1 MTTAKVERM
10 GRSRDSAA
18 NRRHGSAYRR
28 SPRRPSRS
36 FETFGPQSRLDA
48 GAGQRGA
55 VGLRLFAAVACL
67 LWLAWPTEVFAQQQE
82 IAVTSIA
89 GQGLGGS
96 DIILNDSHKTS
107 GFNISGTTNVGTG
120 ETIDIVLEFSSDG
133 GGNYEELHSWQTN
146 PNSVGDW
153 EVQVVPNAD
162 YIDHG
167 KFQRVTAT
175 AFKNQSDEIFHTRVF
190 GVDLNLPPE
199 INSSGGTNTQWPENT
214 PADWEVASYQYSNS
228 TEEDDSVP
236 YTFLTYT
243 VEGDDADQ
251 FDVLTVT
258 DIAQKNYMSV
268 AFKSRPNYENA
279 RDKNGDNV
287 YELTLNVTD
296 NDPDFPKTASLDITI
311 TVTDVQE
318 PPTADAGNTQT
329 VVNEG
334 ATVTLDGSASFD
346 PEGDELTYAW
356 TQTAP
361 TSGIGSG
368 LTLAPDPDDSTN
380 AALRTFTA
388 PNVSSDLTLEFKLTV
403 STAAD
408 NKSDTDTV
416 EINVNALLDAP
427 GGLTAYPGVERVK
440 LEWEIGPAEFE
451 AFFVS
456 VTANDIEVKRE
467 RIGRGTAHLNN
478 KISTEISSLEAGV
491 EHTFSVWAVA
501 NQAYGIPISETAV
514 VKATPA
520 EADGMLIPDAPENFM
535 ATSGEDRQTTLTW
548 DNPNNENIPSYGV
561 RFSADSDQVS
571 DEEFERIHLSDHNTI
586 SHVLDL
592 PPLGN
597 GTEYTIQLA
606 AGIPD
611 SAGVYHAWASPAT
624 AKATPLWPAP
634 ADLAATPS
642 DAQVSLEWTNGNTLI
657 NNYFVNYYVTDIRE
671 TDADPVQVTRES
683 GSKTTYSVASLT
695 NGTDYTFEVWAEN
708 GHKSDVLVTMI
719 PAAPDN
725 FTATAGD
732 TQVTLNWSDPN
743 NDSIERWEYQQ
754 KEGAE
759 AWGAWTEITVVTTA
773 TGIEHTVPNLTNSTD
788 YKFKVR
794 AVNATGNGVASDE
807 VNVEPLAAPAAPVN
821 LEATSGDDRE
831 TTLSWDDPSDSTIT
845 TYQYRVSG
853 DNGQTWNPD
862 WTAIG
867 GSNANTTGHTVTGL
881 TNGIEYTFEV
891 RALNNS
897 VPGNSATATATPLWP
912 APADLAA
919 TPSDAQVSLEWTN
932 GNTLINNYFVNY
944 YVTDIRETD
953 ADPVQV
959 TRESG
964 SKTTYSVASLTNGTD
979 YTFEVWAENGHKS
992 DVLVT
997 MIPAAPDNFTATAG
1011 DTQVTLNW
1019 SDPNNDSIERWEY
1032 QQKEGAEAWG
1042 AWTEITVVT
1051 TATGIEHTVPN
1062 LTNSTDYKF
1071 KVRAVNATGNGVAS
1085 DEVNVVPLAT
1095 PAAPTNLLAT
1105 SGEDRKTTLSW
1116 DDSSDST
1123 ITTYQ
1128 YRVSGDSGQT
1138 WNPDWTAI
1146 GGSDANTTGH
1156 IVTGLT
1162 NGIEYKIQVRAENI
1176 FGFSEPSNTATATPL
1191 SPVPAPEGLQATSG
1205 GDGRTTLSWNNP
1217 GNDDITGYEY
1227 RVSDDS
1233 GSNWNPD
1240 WTAIGGSL
1248 ADTTGHTVTG
1258 LTNGIEYTLAVRARD
1273 IFGPGAANTAK
1284 ATPLWPAPANLKAT
1298 PDNGRVHLEWDTNP
1312 GVAAYEVE
1320 IKQANTSSTA
1330 TFAAGS
1336 GPKTIA
1342 VIDSLTNGAQYT
1354 FSVSAVDDQEKT
1366 ISHVSETM
1374 ATPETSLPVPAAPEN
1389 LSATPSDS
1397 QVTLTWNDPGNIT
1410 ITGYKYR
1417 FSENN
1422 GQTWKLDWTAIS
1434 GSNAST
1440 TRYTVTGLTNDIEHK
1455 FEVHALNNS
1464 GDGLA
1469 AAVIATPADDAPT
1482 ASDFMVSMDEDTT
1495 HTFMA
1500 NDFLFM
1506 SVKSGATLNHVKIT
1520 SLPEPNQGTL
1530 SVRGAAIASVS
1541 LPRVVTKAELDT
1553 GQLEY
1558 TPPANANGDNLA
1570 TFKFKVNDGVADS
1583 KEAYTVTINVNAV
1596 SDRIAGSD
1604 NTLSINEDNDY
1615 VFSAADFPFS
1625 DVDDARAELNHVKII
1640 KLPGPNQG
1648 TLSIGGMAIAAGG
1661 QVTKAQLDAGLLK
1674 YTPPANANGVPFAT
1688 FDFKVNDGA
1697 EDSEEAYTITI
1708 NVHAVNDPP
1717 EAKPD
1722 NAQTSAG
1729 ADVVIGVLENDSD
1742 VDTGT
1747 FLQVKE
1753 VGYPIAPS
1761 QGTVEI
1767 NANETTITYTPNA
1780 NADVNVTDTFSY
1792 TVTDGIDVNEGQV
1805 EVDFLS
1811 NGANANLSNLTLSS
1825 GTLRPDFAATTT
1837 SYAATV
1843 NATTSRLK
1851 VTPTA
1856 AEANATVTVN
1866 GTPVASGNPSG
1877 DIALSQGD
1885 TTTIEVIVRS
1895 EDMSIAK
1902 TTTIGVFRSRFVD
1915 ETRPEV
1921 EIQTEATA
1929 PVGGA
1934 FEVTI
1939 HFSESV
1945 YDFVAKDIGVSNG
1958 TSSNFNRVSAQDY
1971 MLTITPEETGE
1982 VTVEIAAGV
1991 ASDAVGNANKAA
2003 KPLVIEADLTRPGVV
2018 IASESTAPVGGAFE
2032 VSVTFNEAVT
2042 GFEQSGIT
2050 VTNGAVTGFSG
2061 SGMDYTAEITPALG
2075 GEVIV
2080 RVEAD
2085 AAEDAAGN
2093 GNEISRDFVI
2103 EADLANPTVEIA
2115 SEAAGPVSG
2124 AFTATFAFSEAV
2136 TGFERSDVQVTNGA
2150 VIGFSGSGTNYT
2162 AEIDPA
2168 ESGEVTVSIA
2178 ADTAEDAAGNGN
2190 EAAEPFVIEADL
2202 AGPTVEIASE
2212 AAGPVSGAFTA
2223 TFAFSEAVTGF
2234 ERSDVQVTNGA
2245 VIGFSGSG
2253 TNYTAEIDPAES
2265 GEVTVSIAADTAEDA
2280 AGNGNEAAEPF
2291 LIEADLERPRVIVTG
2306 PADPVP
2312 AGVGGFQVTIA
2323 FSEPVQG
2330 FAREDIQLG
2339 NATLTDFVATSSLV
2353 YQATID
2359 PAAPGQP
2366 VVVEIPAD
2374 VAADLAGNGNQA
2386 AEPFQVEAKLVVSY
2400 QEADYTAIEGGEAA
2414 TVTLKLSQA
2423 ANQALAIPIRLTRPE
2438 TTAVDDYTVEGLS
2451 DWDAVAGAGTLDFP
2465 AGATEQTFSIVANH
2479 DGDGNDET
2487 LELGIGD
2494 LPEIAMAGEAA
2505 AATVTL
2511 KDKGLLDLQ
2520 VSFGQANYTVIE
2532 GQQAEIEV
2540 TMSPAADRAVD
2551 IPLLV
2556 TLEGGA
2562 TPEDYSGIPASLAFA
2577 QGESRSVVS
2586 LAVAADEAHDPGEGI
2601 VLRLGELPKAVN
2613 AGEPASTQVRFE
2625 QRRTAEQFARTQ
2637 EALLAVVARSMG
2649 ESALTAI
2656 EGRFERHRQWSRLG
2670 AAAGE
2675 PPPPESN
2682 AGAAAPSAS
2691 ASGLAGN
2698 ESVTAGQV
2706 LNAADQSALGADRG
2720 GAPAVSSM
2728 RGFSPGPPANFAAG
2742 HRMQPG
2748 ASPGFGEA
2756 PGGAA
2761 FGHNPG
2767 SGSGFGNAAP
2777 GILAGQTSGVGNST
2791 RNLSAAAFEM
2801 PLGKQQQQTSWA
2813 PVLWGQGDMQHFNG
2827 DLERLGMDYRGGLD
2841 AAHVGLDLYADER
2854 LLAGLSVMRSWGD
2867 LDYSDDGTDGLL
2879 RSRMDTAH
2887 PYLYWQPNERVSVWG
2902 VGGFGAGDV
2911 GLEELGRA
2919 HDFDADF
2926 GMFAGGVRAL
2936 LSRRGNNEW
2945 ALRADALS
2953 TRLATDAS
2961 ADIADVSGAAHR
2973 GRLMLEWVRDESLAA
2988 GRSLSSKLEAGARFD
3003 DGDADRGA
3011 GMETGFRV
3019 AYLDANRG
3027 LDVSLHGRV
3036 LLVHESGYRDWGAGV
3051 QASWDPGLKQRG
3063 FRASVTSSWGR
3074 DGDGRTTLWDN
3085 ADAVTSPLQAGALGQ
3100 GPRFRMESEL
3110 AWGGLKALGLPGLFT
3125 PYSRLRWAGQGRE
3138 IAWGTSWNLL
3148 AKGQS
3153 ALPFTLELESVQY
3166 ASTMGRSEY
3175 GLLLRL
3181 SIPLGGSR
3189 NVTSGRAIGY

>member
-1 MTTAKVERM
+1 MSLTAAKVERM

-28 SPRRPSRS
+28 PPRHPSRS
-36 FETFGPQSRLDA
+36 FETLWPRSRLDA
-48 GAGQRGA
+48 GAGYRGA
-55 VGLRLFAAVACL
+55 VGLRVFAAVACL
-67 LWLAWPTEVFAQQQE
+67 LWLAWPTEVFAQQQ
-82 IAVTSIA
+82 SIGVDSITGDDLVDVSEKSNGFILSGYTNA
-89 GQGLGGS
+89 GP
-96 DIILNDSHKTS
+96 N
-107 GFNISGTTNVGTG
+107 
-120 ETIDIVLEFSSDG
+120 ETIDILLKYSSDEG
-133 GGNYEELHSWQTN
+133 ANYSDNGEPLQTTTESGPSDSQGNWRWELN
-146 PNSVGDW
+146 VDA
-153 EVQVVPNAD
+153 NAD
-162 YIDHG
+162 YIIHG
-167 KFQRVTAT
+167 KYQRVTAI
-175 AFKNQSDEIFHTRVF
+175 AFEGESNQISHTRNF

-199 INSSGGTNTQWPENT
+199 IHLETVNGIEIETDINWDENRSIVNEIVSYPFSDPDNSNLSFYAT
-214 PADWEVASYQYSNS
+214 
-228 TEEDDSVP
+228 
-236 YTFLTYT
+236 
-243 VEGDDADQ
+243 GDDARF
-251 FDVLTVT
+251 FDIRQSLVANTPNL
-258 DIAQKNYMSV
+258 SV
-268 AFKSRPNYENA
+268 AFEDSATFYNDFETPQDEDGNNTYEF
-279 RDKNGDNV
+279 
-287 YELTLNVTD
+287 TLNVTD
-296 NDPDFPKTASLDITI
+296 NDPDFPKTASLDV
-311 TVTDVQE
+311 TVNVKNVEE
-318 PPTADAGNTQT
+318 PPTADAGVNQT
-329 VVNEG
+329 VDEG

-346 PEGDELTYAW
+346 PEEDELTYAW

-361 TSGIGSG
+361 TSGVGSG

-380 AALRTFTA
+380 AAVRTFTA
-388 PNVSSDLTLEFKLTV
+388 PDVSSNLTLEFKLTV
-403 STAAD
+403 TAGGD
-408 NKSDTDTV
+408 EDSDKV
-416 EINVNALLDAP
+416 EIHVQPLPPDAP
-427 GGLTAYPGVERVK
+427 TGLGAEVDSKKIKLSWDNPDDDEITGYQVSSDGGESFSNITSDASTTEHTVTGLDNGTEYKFAVRAMNNVGPGEPTFVDATPLWHAPKNLTAETHTRRVD
-440 LEWEIGPAEFE
+440 LTWELGPTEFE
-451 AFFVS
+451 SFRVRS
-456 VTANDIEVKRE
+456 TVNGEQE
-467 RIGRGTAHLNN
+467 RLQLIGRGDSNS
-478 KISTEISSLEAGV
+478 STITVEVFTTYGGV
-491 EHTFSVWAVA
+491 EYTFSVWALS
-501 NQAYGIPISETAV
+501 NQDLSSPISRTAE
-514 VKATPA
+514 VKATPNVGDRPPA
-520 EADGMLIPDAPENFM
+520 PPTEFEAS
-535 ATSGEDRQTTLTW
+535 SGEDRQITLSW
-548 DNPNNENIPSYGV
+548 ENPNDDTILGYEYRISDDGGIIWHRGWIDIPNSNNSTTGHTVTELYHNIPLTNGDTYTLQV
-561 RFSADSDQVS
+561 RAKNTPGFSNEA
-571 DEEFERIHLSDHNTI
+571 E
-586 SHVLDL
+586 
-592 PPLGN
+592 
-597 GTEYTIQLA
+597 
-606 AGIPD
+606 
-611 SAGVYHAWASPAT
+611 AT
-624 AKATPLWPAP
+624 ATPLWPAP
-634 ADLAATPS
+634 AGLNAKPNDSQVKLEWSDPNNSNITGYQVSSDGGASFSDITS
-642 DAQVSLEWTNGNTLI
+642 DASTTEYT
-657 NNYFVNYYVTDIRE
+657 VT
-671 TDADPVQVTRES
+671 
-683 GSKTTYSVASLT
+683 GLT
-695 NGTDYTFEVWAEN
+695 NGTEYSFAVRVVN
-708 GHKSDVLVTMI
+708 GNQSIVIATPNPI
-719 PAAPDN
+719 PAAPAGLS
-725 FTATAGD
+725 ATPGD
-732 TQVTLNWSDPN
+732 KQVTLNWSDPHN
-743 NDSIERWEYQQ
+743 ASIEHWEYQQ
-754 KEGAE
+754 KEGDQDWQDWMAIQQST
-759 AWGAWTEITVVTTA
+759 ATTA
-773 TGIEHTVPNLTNSTD
+773 EHTVPDLTNGTN

-794 AVNATGNGVASDE
+794 AVNATGKGVASDE
-807 VNVEPLAAPAAPVN
+807 VNVVPLGPPATPTN
-821 LEATSGDDRE
+821 LLATSGEDRK

-867 GSNANTTGHTVTGL
+867 GSNANTTGHTLTGL

-897 VPGNSATATATPLWP
+897 VPGNSAAAKATPLLP
-912 APADLAA
+912 APADLEAMSGNGQVNLQWTTGSA
-919 TPSDAQVSLEWTN
+919 TEISGYHVEIIDGNVLRTETVDRGSDSTT
-932 GNTLINNYFVNY
+932 TLV
-944 YVTDIRETD
+944 VD
-953 ADPVQV
+953 
-959 TRESG
+959 
-964 SKTTYSVASLTNGTD
+964 SLTNGTE
-979 YTFEVWAENGHKS
+979 YTFKVWAVDDQ
-992 DVLVT
+992 DVTISNVSET
-997 MIPAAPDNFTATAG
+997 MATPLAAPAAP
-1011 DTQVTLNW
+1011 V
-1019 SDPNNDSIERWEY
+1019 
-1032 QQKEGAEAWG
+1032 
-1042 AWTEITVVT
+1042 
-1051 TATGIEHTVPN
+1051 
-1062 LTNSTDYKF
+1062 
-1071 KVRAVNATGNGVAS
+1071 
-1085 DEVNVVPLAT
+1085 
-1095 PAAPTNLLAT
+1095 APTNLLAT

-1116 DDSSDST
+1116 DDPSDST

-1128 YRVSGDSGQT
+1128 YRVSGDNGQT

-1146 GGSDANTTGH
+1146 SGSNANTTGH

-1162 NGIEYKIQVRAENI
+1162 NGIEYKIQVRAENNS
-1176 FGFSEPSNTATATPL
+1176 GFSEPSNTATATPL

-1205 GDGRTTLSWNNP
+1205 GDGRTTLSWSNP
-1217 GNDDITGYEY
+1217 DNDDITGYEY

-1240 WTAIGGSL
+1240 WTAIGGSD
-1248 ADTTGHTVTG
+1248 ANTTGHIVTG
-1258 LTNGIEYTLAVRARD
+1258 LTNGIEHTLAVRARN
-1273 IFGPGAANTAK
+1273 IFGPGAANTAN
-1284 ATPLWPAPANLKAT
+1284 ATPLWPAPTNLKAT

-1312 GVAAYEVE
+1312 RVAEYEVE

-1336 GPKTIA
+1336 GPKTTA

-1354 FSVSAVDDQEKT
+1354 FSVSAVDDQRET

-1374 ATPETSLPVPAAPEN
+1374 ATPEASLPVPAAPEN

-1440 TRYTVTGLTNDIEHK
+1440 TRYTVSGLTNEIEHK

-1570 TFKFKVNDGVADS
+1570 TFKFKANDGVADS

-1604 NTLSINEDNDY
+1604 NTVSINEDNDY

-1688 FDFKVNDGA
+1688 FDFKVNDGE

-1895 EDMSIAK
+1895 EDRSITK

-1934 FEVTI
+1934 FEVAI

-1945 YDFVAKDIGVSNG
+1945 YGFVPRDIGVSNG
-1958 TSSNFNRVSAQDY
+1958 TSSNFNKVSAQDY
-1971 MLTITPEETGE
+1971 TFTITPEETGE

-2003 KPLVIEADLTRPGVV
+2003 EPLVIEADLTRPGVV
-2018 IASESTAPVGGAFE
+2018 IASEAAAPVGGAFE
-2032 VSVTFNEAVT
+2032 VSVTFDEAVT
-2042 GFEQSGIT
+2042 GFEQSGIA
-2050 VTNGAVTGFSG
+2050 VTNGTVTGFSG

-2075 GEVIV
+2075 GEVSV

-2085 AAEDAAGN
+2085 AAA
-2093 GNEISRDFVI
+2093 
-2103 EADLANPTVEIA
+2103 
-2115 SEAAGPVSG
+2115 
-2124 AFTATFAFSEAV
+2124 
-2136 TGFERSDVQVTNGA
+2136 
-2150 VIGFSGSGTNYT
+2150 
-2162 AEIDPA
+2162 
-2168 ESGEVTVSIA
+2168 
-2178 ADTAEDAAGNGN
+2178 DAAGNGN

-2280 AGNGNEAAEPF
+2280 AGNGNEAAQPF
-2291 LIEADLERPRVIVTG
+2291 LIAADLERPRVTVTG

-2465 AGATEQTFSIVANH
+2465 ADATEQTFRIVANH

-2487 LELGIGD
+2487 LELGFGD
-2494 LPEIAMAGEAA
+2494 LPEIAMTGEAA

-2854 LLAGLSVMRSWGD
+2854 MLAGLSVMRSWGE

-2961 ADIADVSGAAHR
+2961 ADIADVSGDAHR
-2973 GRLMLEWVRDESLAA
+2973 GRLMLEWVRDESLSA
-2988 GRSLSSKLEAGARFD
+2988 GRSLSLKLEAGGRFD
-3003 DGDADRGA
+3003 GGDADRGA

-3153 ALPFTLELESVQY
+3153 ALPFTLELESVQH

-3181 SIPLGGSR
+3181 SIPF
-3189 NVTSGRAIGY
+3189 

>member
-1 MTTAKVERM
+1 MDVSEKSNGFILSGYTNA
-10 GRSRDSAA
+10 
-18 NRRHGSAYRR
+18 
-28 SPRRPSRS
+28 
-36 FETFGPQSRLDA
+36 GP
-48 GAGQRGA
+48 
-55 VGLRLFAAVACL
+55 
-67 LWLAWPTEVFAQQQE
+67 
-82 IAVTSIA
+82 
-89 GQGLGGS
+89 
-96 DIILNDSHKTS
+96 N
-107 GFNISGTTNVGTG
+107 
-120 ETIDIVLEFSSDG
+120 ETIDILLKYSSDEG
-133 GGNYEELHSWQTN
+133 ANYSDNGESLQTTTESGPSDSQGNWRWELN
-146 PNSVGDW
+146 VDA
-153 EVQVVPNAD
+153 NAD
-162 YIDHG
+162 YIIHG
-167 KFQRVTAT
+167 KYQRVTAI
-175 AFKNQSDEIFHTRVF
+175 AFEGESNQISHTRNF

-416 EINVNALLDAP
+416 EIDVNALLDAP
-427 GGLTAYPGVERVK
+427 TGLTAYTGVERVK
-440 LEWEIGPAEFE
+440 LEWDIGPAEFE
-451 AFFVS
+451 AFFIS
-456 VTANDIEVKRE
+456 ATANDIEVGRE
-467 RIGRGTAHLNN
+467 RIGRGTNHVNN
-478 KISTEISSLEAGV
+478 KISTEIGSLEAGV

-520 EADGMLIPDAPENFM
+520 EADGMLIPGVPENFK
-535 ATSGEDRQTTLTW
+535 ATSGDDQQTTLTW
-548 DNPNNENIPSYGV
+548 KDPNNDHIPSYGY
-561 RFSADSDQVS
+561 RFSAESDQVS
-571 DEEFERIHLSDHNTI
+571 DKEFRLIHLSNSETI
-586 SHVLDL
+586 SHVLAL
-592 PPLGN
+592 PLGN
-597 GTEYTIQLA
+597 GIEYTIQLA

-624 AKATPLWPAP
+624 ATATPLWPAP

-642 DAQVSLEWTNGNTLI
+642 DAQVSLEWTNGNTQI
-657 NNYFVNYYVTDIRE
+657 NNYYINYYVTNIGE
-671 TDADPVQVTRES
+671 TDADAIQVTRES
-683 GSKTTYSVASLT
+683 GPKTTYSVTSLT
-695 NGTDYTFEVWAEN
+695 NGTDYTFEVWAKN
-708 GHKSDVLVTMI
+708 GNRSDVGNKSEVLVTMI
-719 PAAPDN
+719 PAVPDN

-754 KEGAE
+754 KEGAQD
-759 AWGAWTEITVVTTA
+759 WGAWTEIGNSDENTTSHDVT
-773 TGIEHTVPNLTNSTD
+773 GLTNSID

-821 LEATSGDDRE
+821 LKATSGDDRE

-881 TNGIEYTFEV
+881 TNGIEHRFEV

-944 YVTDIRETD
+944 YVTNIGETD
-953 ADPVQV
+953 ADAIQV

-964 SKTTYSVASLTNGTD
+964 SKTTYSAASLTNGTD
-979 YTFEVWAENGHKS
+979 YTFEVWAENGNKS
-992 DVLVT
+992 TVLVT

-1032 QQKEGAEAWG
+1032 QQKEGAQDWG
-1042 AWTEITVVT
+1042 AWTEIGNSDENTTSHDVT
-1051 TATGIEHTVPN
+1051 G
-1062 LTNSTDYKF
+1062 LTNSIDYKF

-1105 SGEDRKTTLSW
+1105 SGDDRETTLSW
-1116 DDSSDST
+1116 DDPSDST

-1128 YRVSGDSGQT
+1128 YRVSGDNGQT

-1146 GGSDANTTGH
+1146 GGSDADTTGH
-1156 IVTGLT
+1156 TVTGLT
-1162 NGIEYKIQVRAENI
+1162 NGIEYKIQVRAENN

-1191 SPVPAPEGLQATSG
+1191 SPVPAPEGFQATSG
-1205 GDGRTTLSWNNP
+1205 DDGRTTLSWSNP

-1240 WTAIGGSL
+1240 WTAIGGSD

-1258 LTNGIEYTLAVRARD
+1258 LTNGIEYTLAVRARN
-1273 IFGPGAANTAK
+1273 IFGPGAANTAN

-1342 VIDSLTNGAQYT
+1342 VIDSLANGAQYT
-1354 FSVSAVDDQEKT
+1354 FSVSAVDDLGET
-1366 ISHVSETM
+1366 ISHVSEIM
-1374 ATPETSLPVPAAPEN
+1374 ATPETSLPVPTAPEN

-1422 GQTWKLDWTAIS
+1422 GQTWKRDWTAIS

-1469 AAVIATPADDAPT
+1469 AAVIATPVDDAPT
-1482 ASDFMVSMDEDTT
+1482 ASDFMVSMDEDKT

-1506 SVKSGATLNHVKIT
+1506 SVKSGATLDHVKIT

-1604 NTLSINEDNDY
+1604 NTVSINEDNDY

-1625 DVDDARAELNHVKII
+1625 DVDDARAELDHVKIA

-1729 ADVVIGVLENDSD
+1729 TDVVIGVLENDSD

-1780 NADVNVTDTFSY
+1780 NADVNVIDTFSY

-1805 EVDFLS
+1805 EVGFLS

-1866 GTPVASGNPSG
+1866 GTAVASGNPSG

-1895 EDMSIAK
+1895 EDRSITK

-1934 FEVTI
+1934 FEVAI

-1945 YDFVAKDIGVSNG
+1945 YGFVPRDIGVSNG
-1958 TSSNFNRVSAQDY
+1958 TSSNFNKVSAQDY
-1971 MLTITPEETGE
+1971 TFTITPEETGE

-2003 KPLVIEADLTRPGVV
+2003 EPLVIEADLTRPGVV
-2018 IASESTAPVGGAFE
+2018 IASEAAAPVGGAFE
-2032 VSVTFNEAVT
+2032 VSVTFDEAVT
-2042 GFEQSGIT
+2042 GFEQSGIA
-2050 VTNGAVTGFSG
+2050 VTNGTVTGFSG
-2061 SGMDYTAEITPALG
+2061 SGMDYTAEITPTLG
-2075 GEVIV
+2075 GEVSV
-2080 RVEAD
+2080 RVEADAAQDAAGNGNDVSEDFVIEADLTKPAVAIASEAAAPVGGAFEVNITFSKSVTGFEQSDIKVTNGAVTGFSGSEANYTAEITPARGGEVVVSIAAD

-2103 EADLANPTVEIA
+2103 EADLANPTVEIS

-2168 ESGEVTVSIA
+2168 ESGEVTVSVA

-2190 EAAEPFVIEADL
+2190 EAAQPFVIEADL

-2212 AAGPVSGAFTA
+2212 AVGPVSGAFTA

-2291 LIEADLERPRVIVTG
+2291 LIEADLERPRVTVTG

-2400 QEADYTAIEGGEAA
+2400 QETDYTAIEGGEAA
-2414 TVTLKLSQA
+2414 TVTLQLSQA
-2423 ANQALAIPIRLTRPE
+2423 ANQALALPIRLTRPE

-2487 LELGIGD
+2487 LELGFGD

-2511 KDKGLLDLQ
+2511 KDKGLVDLQ

-2586 LAVAADEAHDPGEGI
+2586 LAVTMDEAHDPGEGI
-2601 VLRLGELPKAVN
+2601 VLRLGELPEAVT
-2613 AGEPASTQVRFE
+2613 AGEPASVQVQFD

-2637 EALLAVVARSMG
+2637 EALLAVVGRSMG

-2698 ESVTAGQV
+2698 ESIGAGQAR
-2706 LNAADQSALGADRG
+2706 NAADQSALGADRDS
-2720 GAPAVSSM
+2720 APAVSSM
-2728 RGFSPGPPANFAAG
+2728 RGFSPGSPANFAAG
-2742 HRMQPG
+2742 YRMQPG

-2767 SGSGFGNAAP
+2767 SGTGFGNAAP
-2777 GILAGQTSGVGNST
+2777 GILAGQTAGIGNST

-2854 LLAGLSVMRSWGD
+2854 LLAGLSFMRSWGD

-2926 GMFAGGVRAL
+2926 HMFAGGVRAL
-2936 LSRRGNNEW
+2936 LSRRGNSEW
-2945 ALRADALS
+2945 GLRADALS
-2953 TRLATDAS
+2953 TRLATDAA
-2961 ADIADVSGAAHR
+2961 ADIAGVSGDARR

-2988 GRSLSSKLEAGARFD
+2988 GRSLSLKLEAGARFD
-3003 DGDADRGA
+3003 GGDADRGA

-3085 ADAVTSPLQAGALGQ
+3085 ADAVTRPLQAGALGQ
-3100 GPRFRMESEL
+3100 GSRFRMESEL

-3153 ALPFTLELESVQY
+3153 ALPFTLELESVRH

-3181 SIPLGGSR
+3181 SIPF
-3189 NVTSGRAIGY
+3189 

>member
-1 MTTAKVERM
+1 MRIIPGLKVIGAILAVAVSLGFLSPAYADEARFVSNNGKSSDGEIPIAGSNYAQGFNTGNKSGGYILESVEVNIADAGDRTLTVKVMRNSSNSPGTLLCTLNTPNPLGSGVQKFSAPVGCNLGKDTKYFVVTTASGVGTVPKMRTTLSDDEDD
-10 GRSRDSAA
+10 G
-18 NRRHGSAYRR
+18 
-28 SPRRPSRS
+28 
-36 FETFGPQSRLDA
+36 
-48 GAGQRGA
+48 GA
-55 VGLRLFAAVACL
+55 VDWAIDDTRLVGSGSSWISSGEAQKIIINATNTAPTADHKTVDTDESVNYAFKKGDFNFEDNDNHRLNHVKITSLPDTGEGTLSLGGADITSSPIQVTADQLDDHDLKYNPPTNTSSRVFTRFKFKVSDGYEDSSSDYTFTL
-67 LWLAWPTEVFAQQQE
+67 KNVGPTIVGPTEVTVDEKKSTISE
-82 IAVTSIA
+82 IGIYPVTA
-89 GQGLGGS
+89 PLGP
-96 DIILNDSHKTS
+96 L
-107 GFNISGTTNVGTG
+107 TTNYKM
-120 ETIDIVLEFSSDG
+120 L
-133 GGNYEELHSWQTN
+133 
-146 PNSVGDW
+146 
-153 EVQVVPNAD
+153 
-162 YIDHG
+162 
-167 KFQRVTAT
+167 
-175 AFKNQSDEIFHTRVF
+175 
-190 GVDLNLPPE
+190 GVDAEDFEVTIVGPLDNQELYVYFLESPDA
-199 INSSGGTNTQWPENT
+199 EN
-214 PADWEVASYQYSNS
+214 PV
-228 TEEDDSVP
+228 DD
-236 YTFLTYT
+236 
-243 VEGDDADQ
+243 
-251 FDVLTVT
+251 
-258 DIAQKNYMSV
+258 
-268 AFKSRPNYENA
+268 
-279 RDKNGDNV
+279 NGDNI
-287 YELTLNVTD
+287 YEFTLEVDSNDLTDT
-296 NDPDFPKTASLDITI
+296 LDTTV
-311 TVTDVQE
+311 TVTDVNEFE
-318 PPTADAGNTQT
+318 P
-329 VVNEG
+329 
-334 ATVTLDGSASFD
+334 TVTGDTNIDYAENGMDAIETYMIDDQDASA
-346 PEGDELTYAW
+346 
-356 TQTAP
+356 TA
-361 TSGIGSG
+361 S
-368 LTLAPDPDDSTN
+368 N
-380 AALRTFTA
+380 
-388 PNVSSDLTLEFKLTV
+388 LTLELTGV
-403 STAAD
+403 DAD
-408 NKSDTDTV
+408 KFSYSRTNNTNDTV
-416 EINVNALLDAP
+416 TAVLNFKDAP
-427 GGLTAYPGVERVK
+427 DFETPTDNGGDNNYE
-440 LEWEIGPAEFE
+440 
-451 AFFVS
+451 VS
-456 VTANDIEVKRE
+456 LSASDGSKTEVLDITVTVTDVND
-467 RIGRGTAHLNN
+467 
-478 KISTEISSLEAGV
+478 
-491 EHTFSVWAVA
+491 
-501 NQAYGIPISETAV
+501 P
-514 VKATPA
+514 P
-520 EADGMLIPDAPENFM
+520 PDAPTGLRTE
-535 ATSGEDRQTTLTW
+535 AGDTQVTLTW
-548 DNPNNENIPSYGV
+548 NNPGNNNITGYEY
-561 RFSADSDQVS
+561 RVS
-571 DEEFERIHLSDHNTI
+571 DDSGSNWNPDWTAIGGSLADTTGHTVTGLT
-586 SHVLDL
+586 
-592 PPLGN
+592 N
-597 GTEYTIQLA
+597 GIEYTFEVRARNIFGPGA
-606 AGIPD
+606 AN
-611 SAGVYHAWASPAT
+611 T

-634 ADLAATPS
+634 ANLKATP
-642 DAQVSLEWTNGNTLI
+642 DNGRVHLEWTTGSATEISGYHVEIIGGN
-657 NNYFVNYYVTDIRE
+657 
-671 TDADPVQVTRES
+671 VTRTETVDRDP
-683 GSKTTYSVASLT
+683 GSDSTTTLVVDSLT
-695 NGTDYTFEVWAEN
+695 NGAEYTFNLWAVDAGSITISNTSTITATPLLPAPADLKAISGN
-708 GHKSDVLVTMI
+708 GQVNLQWTTGSATEISGYHVEIIGGNVTRTETVDPDPGSDSTTLVVDSLTNGAEYTFNLWAVDAGNI
-719 PAAPDN
+719 TISNTSTITATPLAVPAAPN
-725 FTATAGD
+725 
-732 TQVTLNWSDPN
+732 LN
-743 NDSIERWEYQQ
+743 
-754 KEGAE
+754 
-759 AWGAWTEITVVTTA
+759 
-773 TGIEHTVPNLTNSTD
+773 
-788 YKFKVR
+788 
-794 AVNATGNGVASDE
+794 
-807 VNVEPLAAPAAPVN
+807 
-821 LEATSGDDRE
+821 ATSGDDRE

-845 TYQYRVSG
+845 TYEYRVSG
-853 DNGQTWNPD
+853 DN
-862 WTAIG
+862 
-867 GSNANTTGHTVTGL
+867 
-881 TNGIEYTFEV
+881 
-891 RALNNS
+891 
-897 VPGNSATATATPLWP
+897 
-912 APADLAA
+912 
-919 TPSDAQVSLEWTN
+919 
-932 GNTLINNYFVNY
+932 
-944 YVTDIRETD
+944 
-953 ADPVQV
+953 
-959 TRESG
+959 
-964 SKTTYSVASLTNGTD
+964 
-979 YTFEVWAENGHKS
+979 
-992 DVLVT
+992 
-997 MIPAAPDNFTATAG
+997 
-1011 DTQVTLNW
+1011 
-1019 SDPNNDSIERWEY
+1019 
-1032 QQKEGAEAWG
+1032 
-1042 AWTEITVVT
+1042 
-1051 TATGIEHTVPN
+1051 
-1062 LTNSTDYKF
+1062 
-1071 KVRAVNATGNGVAS
+1071 
-1085 DEVNVVPLAT
+1085 
-1095 PAAPTNLLAT
+1095 
-1105 SGEDRKTTLSW
+1105 
-1116 DDSSDST
+1116 
-1123 ITTYQ
+1123 
-1128 YRVSGDSGQT
+1128 GQT

-1162 NGIEYKIQVRAENI
+1162 NGIEYKIQVRAENNS
-1176 FGFSEPSNTATATPL
+1176 GFSEPSNTATATPL
-1191 SPVPAPEGLQATSG
+1191 SPVLAPEGLQATSG

-1366 ISHVSETM
+1366 ISHVSATM
-1374 ATPETSLPVPAAPEN
+1374 ATPETSLPVPTAPEN

-1422 GQTWKLDWTAIS
+1422 GQTWKRDWTAIS

-1469 AAVIATPADDAPT
+1469 AAVIATPVDDAPT
-1482 ASDFMVSMDEDTT
+1482 ASDFMVSMDEDKT

-1506 SVKSGATLNHVKIT
+1506 SVKSGATLDHVKIT

-1604 NTLSINEDNDY
+1604 NTVSINEDNDY

-1625 DVDDARAELNHVKII
+1625 DVDDARAELDHVKIA

-1722 NAQTSAG
+1722 TAQTSAG
-1729 ADVVIGVLENDSD
+1729 AEVVIGVLENDSD

-1780 NADVNVTDTFSY
+1780 NADVNVIDTFSY

-1805 EVDFLS
+1805 QVDFLS

-1843 NATTSRLK
+1843 NATTDRLK

-1866 GTPVASGNPSG
+1866 GTEVVRGNPSG

-1885 TTTIEVIVRS
+1885 TTTIEVIVES
-1895 EDMSIAK
+1895 EDRSIAK

-1945 YDFVAKDIGVSNG
+1945 YGFVPRDIGVSNG
-1958 TSSNFNRVSAQDY
+1958 TSSNFNKVSAQDY
-1971 MLTITPEETGE
+1971 TFTITPEETGE

-2003 KPLVIEADLTRPGVV
+2003 EPLVIEADLTRPGVV
-2018 IASESTAPVGGAFE
+2018 IASEAAAPVGGAFE
-2032 VSVTFNEAVT
+2032 VSVTFDEAVT
-2042 GFEQSGIT
+2042 GFEQSGIA
-2050 VTNGAVTGFSG
+2050 VTNGTVTGFSG

-2075 GEVIV
+2075 GEVSV
-2080 RVEAD
+2080 RVEADAAQDAAGNGNDVSEDFVIEADLTKPAVAIASEAAAPVGGAFEVNITFSKSVTGFEQSDIKVTNGAVTGFSGSEANYTAEITPARGGEVVVSIAAD

-2103 EADLANPTVEIA
+2103 EADLANPTVEIS

-2168 ESGEVTVSIA
+2168 ESGEVTVSVA

-2212 AAGPVSGAFTA
+2212 AVGPVSGAFTA

-2291 LIEADLERPRVIVTG
+2291 LIEADLERPRVTVTG

-2400 QEADYTAIEGGEAA
+2400 QETDYTAIEGGEAA
-2414 TVTLKLSQA
+2414 TVTLQLSQA
-2423 ANQALAIPIRLTRPE
+2423 ANQALALPIRLIRPE

-2451 DWDAVAGAGTLDFP
+2451 DWDAVTGAGTLDFP

-2479 DGDGNDET
+2479 DGDENDET
-2487 LELGIGD
+2487 LELGFGD

-2511 KDKGLLDLQ
+2511 KDKGLVDLQ

-2562 TPEDYSGIPASLAFA
+2562 TPEDYSGIPASLTFA

-2601 VLRLGELPKAVN
+2601 VLRLGELPEAVS
-2613 AGEPASTQVRFE
+2613 AGEPASVQVRFE

-2698 ESVTAGQV
+2698 ESIGAGQAR
-2706 LNAADQSALGADRG
+2706 NAADQSALGADRDS
-2720 GAPAVSSM
+2720 APAVSSM
-2728 RGFSPGPPANFAAG
+2728 RGFSPGSPANFAAG
-2742 HRMQPG
+2742 YRMQPG

-2767 SGSGFGNAAP
+2767 SGTGFGNAAA
-2777 GILAGQTSGVGNST
+2777 GFLAGQTAGVGNST
-2791 RNLSAAAFEM
+2791 RNLSAAAFQM

-2854 LLAGLSVMRSWGD
+2854 LLAGLSFMRSWGD

-2926 GMFAGGVRAL
+2926 RMFAGGVRAL
-2936 LSRRGNNEW
+2936 LSRRGNSEW
-2945 ALRADALS
+2945 GLRADALS
-2953 TRLATDAS
+2953 TRLATDAA
-2961 ADIADVSGAAHR
+2961 ADIAGVSGDARR

-2988 GRSLSSKLEAGARFD
+2988 GRSLSLKLEAGARFD
-3003 DGDADRGA
+3003 GGDADRGA

-3085 ADAVTSPLQAGALGQ
+3085 ADAVTRPLQAGALGQ
-3100 GPRFRMESEL
+3100 GSRFRMESEL

-3153 ALPFTLELESVQY
+3153 ALPFTLELESVRH

-3181 SIPLGGSR
+3181 SIPF
-3189 NVTSGRAIGY
+3189 